1 MTAREREREA
11 CLRRERAKSEA
22 PMTLED
28 LLPSSVFGPGRRR
41 NVAAEYGFREGEVGA
56 DECGV
61 YHDAGA
67 ELDSRPPLE
76 SVRRRVVRGPGSSDE
91 IVMEE
96 GGGEGEGEADR
107 VDDDDEEETEGGGQG
122 EEDPSETSRL
132 AQEVVEMLPSQKLKA
147 LWLRERHALLS
158 DGDGSE
164 SNLDGRFDS
173 FGRSRWGGE
182 RRGEMEPSA
191 IPTLR
196 QAKAR
201 GKVAEADRKEI
212 AHLRRRMMREFDAKE
227 EAKHRYRATREEHDR
242 ELLVAAQEDYARTRA
257 ELSQLLKDAV
267 QS

>member
-11 CLRRERAKSEA
+11 CLRRERARAEA
-22 PMTLED
+22 PLTLED
-28 LLPSSVFGPGRRR
+28 LLPSNVFGPGRRR
-41 NVAAEYGFREGEVGA
+41 HVTSEYGFREGEAGA
-56 DECGV
+56 DEGGVCG
-61 YHDAGA
+61 DAGA

-76 SVRRRVVRGPGSSDE
+76 SVRRRGVRGSVSSAE

-96 GGGEGEGEADR
+96 GGGEGDGEADR
-107 VDDDDEEETEGGGQG
+107 VDDEEEETEGGGQS

-132 AQEVVEMLPSQKLKA
+132 AQEVLEMLPSQKLKA
-147 LWLRERHALLS
+147 LWLRERHAILG

-164 SNLDGRFDS
+164 SDVDGRFDS
-173 FGRSRWGGE
+173 FGRRRWGGE

-212 AHLRRRMMREFDAKE
+212 ALLRRRIMWEFDAKE
-227 EAKHRYRATREEHDR
+227 EAKHRYRVTRAEHDR